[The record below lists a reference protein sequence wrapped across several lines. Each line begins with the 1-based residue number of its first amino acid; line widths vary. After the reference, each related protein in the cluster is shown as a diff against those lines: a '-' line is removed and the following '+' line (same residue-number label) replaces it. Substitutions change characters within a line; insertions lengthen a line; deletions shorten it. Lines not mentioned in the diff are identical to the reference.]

1 MEPWMLAKSHARNYF
16 MLINLALHC
25 AATDERPE
33 SWASRLL
40 TRPKLALES
49 LKTLEFR
56 DSVRTGAPVEDLKI
70 VGARV
75 NPGRGGWERKYVFDV
90 LREDGGVGE
99 WASYDIA
106 VALKLIGPRTKP
118 PSSPGRKGYWKHLL
132 KPWPVFSRRRKRAR
146 R

>member
-1 MEPWMLAKSHARNYF
+1 MLAQSHARDYF
-16 MLINLALHC
+16 MLINQALHC

-75 NPGRGGWERKYVFDV
+75 KPGSGGWERKYVFDV

-99 WASYDIA
+99 WASYDLA

-118 PSSPGRKGYWKHLL
+118 PSSPMTGNTSGGAWQKLL

-146 R
+146 G

>member
-1 MEPWMLAKSHARNYF
+1 MLAKSHARDYF

-25 AATDERPE
+25 AVTDERPP
-33 SWASRLL
+33 SWAGRVL
-40 TRPKLALES
+40 TRPKLARTP

-56 DSVRTGAPVEDLKI
+56 DSVWTGAPVQDLKI
-70 VGARV
+70 VGARI
-75 NPGRGGWERKYVFDV
+75 NPGSGGWERKYVFDV

-99 WASYDIA
+99 WASYDLA

-118 PSSPGRKGYWKHLL
+118 PSPPGRPRGDWHHLL

-146 R
+146 G